1 MIFSLLPPPN
11 PLVQR
16 KHIPLNSPRFGKQI
30 NYIKLAPFISEENE
44 KEEYYPLSTQTNI
57 HIEER
62 FEKAIEL
69 SLYINCSTMLE

>member
-1 MIFSLLPPPN
+1 MLPPPN

-30 NYIKLAPFISEENE
+30 NYIKLAQFISEENE
-44 KEEYYPLSTQTNI
+44 KEEYYSLSTQNN
-57 HIEER
+57 IEER

-69 SLYINCSTMLE
+69 SLYINCSSMLE